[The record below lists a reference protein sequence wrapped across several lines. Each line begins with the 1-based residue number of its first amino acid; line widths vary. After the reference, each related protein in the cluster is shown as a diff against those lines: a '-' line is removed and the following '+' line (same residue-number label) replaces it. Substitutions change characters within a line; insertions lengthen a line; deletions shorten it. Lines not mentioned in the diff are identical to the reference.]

1 MFCLPGNPVATM
13 ITFEEFVRPALLK
26 MLGRKRVFRKF
37 VQAVFQGEIRNRPG
51 KIKFVRVH
59 LEHHEAQIFA
69 YSAGDQNTGMLK
81 AMLNAD
87 GLAMTPADRT
97 LLSTGDPVDVHVLSS
112 ELEMQES

>member
-1 MFCLPGNPVATM
+1 
-13 ITFEEFVRPALLK
+13 

-37 VQAVFQGEIRNRPG
+37 VSAVFQGEIRNRPG

-59 LEHHEAQIFA
+59 LEHREGQIFA

-87 GLAMTPADRT
+87 GLAMIPADRT
-97 LLSTGDPVDVHVLSS
+97 LLSPGDPVDVHVLSS
-112 ELEMQES
+112 ELEMQEP